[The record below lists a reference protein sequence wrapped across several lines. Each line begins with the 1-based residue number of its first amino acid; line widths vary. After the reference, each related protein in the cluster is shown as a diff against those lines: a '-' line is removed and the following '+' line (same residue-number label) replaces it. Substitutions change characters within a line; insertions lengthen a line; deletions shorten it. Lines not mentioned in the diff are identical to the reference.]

1 MLGLFLVIWRSCMY
15 YQNSFTRGG
24 GNLKKRKGKRKKK
37 QKTTA
42 LQPEAAPARAAHIFC
57 GYSSPASKT
66 KEQQEWEKKNSCLFQ
81 RQYRMIESSL
91 QMLGNSSHSGK
102 KPTISL
108 SCKPKVKQPGLLPS
122 LCRQVHT
129 VVVSWDSYARGA
141 ELNQSLGH
149 QTNIFIYFPHNCPS
163 FISV

>member
-1 MLGLFLVIWRSCMY
+1 MY

-37 QKTTA
+37 NKKQQLSNQKQHQLGLPTSSVATA
-42 LQPEAAPARAAHIFC
+42 ALPQKPR
-57 GYSSPASKT
+57 SSKNE
-66 KEQQEWEKKNSCLFQ
+66 KKKNSCLFQ

-102 KPTISL
+102 NPTISL